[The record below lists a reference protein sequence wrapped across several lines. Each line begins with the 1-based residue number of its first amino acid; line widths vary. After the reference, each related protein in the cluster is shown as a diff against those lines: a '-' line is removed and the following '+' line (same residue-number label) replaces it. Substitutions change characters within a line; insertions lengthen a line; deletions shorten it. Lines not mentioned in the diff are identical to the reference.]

1 MSLFTVLSW
10 TFGLMFAAWILGKVG
25 RWLKDFSMRRSL
37 VKRASAYTPS
47 GESKWKG
54 KRFLVFVNPFS
65 GWRRGQFL
73 HDKIV
78 APMLQKAGIETTVIT
93 TEFSGHAEAVL
104 SDTTF
109 DISNFCGVICISG
122 DGLTHEIYNG
132 LFARLRSG
140 QTRKMTPDEEDEA
153 FGKLLDSFPLALVT
167 AGSSNGLAMSLGIV
181 DAFEA
186 TKRIIEGDKRKIDLL
201 KVISRPKIG
210 VGLDAASISS
220 TSEKLI
226 WDCCVLSYAIVSE
239 HDEWQEHRLRFL
251 PTEIR
256 NVLAPLIVIA
266 QNKVHRARVDLVPT
280 PITQQEMKVGW
291 YKDTK
296 PLDNAQPNSLLQSP
310 AGDKTVKTAEADF
323 TLLAITNIPWAA
335 TDCFLGPDLK
345 LDEGSFDLL
354 ILKNASRLEL
364 LSMFI
369 GLADGSYLKSDKTE
383 HYKVTEVM
391 INPYNEDG
399 RMFMSGE
406 RIPYGC
412 LHLMSKKQLGTVI
425 V

>member
-1 MSLFTVLSW
+1 MVSW
-10 TFGLMFAAWILGKVG
+10 TLGLLFGAWILGKVG

-37 VKRASAYTPS
+37 VKRANAYTPTVPS
-47 GESKWKG
+47 RWKG
-54 KRFLVFVNPFS
+54 KRFLVFVNPYS
-65 GWRRGQFL
+65 GWRRGRFL
-73 HDKIV
+73 HERIV
-78 APMLQKAGIETTVIT
+78 SPMLQKAGILTTVIT

-109 DISNFCGVICISG
+109 DISIFCGVICISG
-122 DGLTHEIYNG
+122 DGLTHEIFNG
-132 LFARLRSG
+132 LFARLRSLHG
-140 QTRKMTPDEEDEA
+140 SKMAPEEEDEA
-153 FGKLLDSFPLALVT
+153 FGKLLESLPLALVT
-167 AGSSNGLAMSLGIV
+167 AGSSNGLAMSLGTV
-181 DAFEA
+181 DAFDA

-201 KVISRPKIG
+201 KVISRPKIAAG
-210 VGLDAASISS
+210 VDPASISS
-220 TSEKLI
+220 TSEKLV
-226 WDCCVLSYAIVSE
+226 WDCCSLSYAIVSE

-266 QNKVHRARVDLVPT
+266 QNNVHRARVDLVPT
-280 PITQQEMKVGW
+280 NITANEMKIGF

-296 PLDNAQPNSLLQSP
+296 DLPNAPPNSLLQSP
-310 AGDKTVKTAEADF
+310 AGDKIVKTTEADF
-323 TLLAITNIPWAA
+323 TLLAVTNIPWAA

-345 LDEGSFDLL
+345 IDEGSFDLL

-383 HYKVTEVM
+383 HYKTTEVM

-412 LHLMSKKQLGTVI
+412 LHLISKKQLGTVI